1 MDENTVCVAL
11 ARVSSDTQRIVSG
24 TLKELAEIGKVYAVQ
39 SNLMILDLG
48 DPLHCLI
55 VTGKLHPMENEF
67 LEKLKTIETKTE

>member
-1 MDENTVCVAL
+1 MDENTVCVGL

-24 TLKELAEIGKVYAVQ
+24 TLKELAEIGKN
-39 SNLMILDLG
+39 SFLGNDLIGSDLG